1 MSRWA
6 GRCGASRPRVLGAV
20 VAVLLVGAMTHATS
34 AGAQDVGTD
43 LAPQAHVV
51 DVEPIVGSDGELWV
65 RLTFEEPWGKTPP
78 FDLFSLWFGVGV
90 ATNDTQA
97 WSGWEWHDGVATPF
111 ESTATRGE
119 SGAYVLED
127 GSVMLATGIAPDGPV
142 AVRVMMASWVD
153 ESTTERQAD
162 MLDLEFSPEDFGN
175 GDPLE
180 SFGEPC
186 FNLITQETIGQAPP
200 PPEPSPTQAPTP
212 EPTAQPTE
220 VPPSPSPVPTAI
232 PPVSVGDEGNGG
244 GIPPWLW
251 VFGLLLILLLWMGYV
266 YYSMPRLAGTDPC
279 RPERE
284 AVARAKARLEAAQ
297 RDLEAKRA
305 ARTAAG
311 DAYTQALRKPSS
323 DGRAHREAERVRDEA
338 EIAVVNAE
346 AEVIGATNNLAAA
359 EAALAQC
366 EGQNSGAAPG
376 TADPGS
382 GGGST
387 PTDPAGNETPPE
399 PTCCPSGNWI
409 GVNVYSGVMALYGRE
424 SGYIYL
430 VCLDDSSRTAHLF
443 WQGSRRGLGLGA
455 EISGG
460 LFMVLGGPKHP
471 KDLEAAVEG
480 VLKGI
485 DGDFSLGASWSKL
498 IKAGVKGGR
507 SGKELLKAFNRIRDI
522 SKQLRKAQ
530 KAGNDAE
537 AARHAAR
544 LGALVED
551 GTAVRIA
558 EEITEATAKGVSSS
572 GQAGGSGVNIPLGV
586 GVQVGVWELYWA
598 EAKLQ
603 SWSGCER
610 CGSY

>member
-6 GRCGASRPRVLGAV
+6 GRSGGSRPRVLGAV
-20 VAVLLVGAMTHATS
+20 VALLLVGAMTHATS

-43 LAPQAHVV
+43 LVPQAHVV
-51 DVEPIVGSDGELWV
+51 DVEPIVGPDGELWV
-65 RLTFEEPWGKTPP
+65 RLTFEQPWGKTPP

-90 ATNDTQA
+90 ATNETES

-127 GSVMLATGIAPDGPV
+127 GSVMLATGITPDGPV

-153 ESTTERQAD
+153 ETSTDRQAD
-162 MLDLEFSPEDFGN
+162 ILDLEFSPEDFES

-200 PPEPSPTQAPTP
+200 LPEPNPTE
-212 EPTAQPTE
+212 EPTSTSEPAAQPTE
-220 VPPSPSPVPTAI
+220 VPPL
-232 PPVSVGDEGNGG
+232 VSVGDGDDVGG
-244 GIPPWLW
+244 GIPPWFW
-251 VFGLLLILLLWMGYV
+251 AFGLFVIFLLWMAYV

-338 EIAVVNAE
+338 EIAVINAE
-346 AEVIGATNNLAAA
+346 AEAIGATNNLAEA
-359 EAALAQC
+359 EAALAEC
-366 EGQNSGAAPG
+366 EGQNSGATSG
-376 TADPGS
+376 TPDPGS
-382 GGGST
+382 DGGST
-387 PTDPAGNETPPE
+387 PTDPTGTETAEE
-399 PTCCPSGNWI
+399 PACCPSGNWI

-430 VCLDDSSRTAHLF
+430 VCLDDSSRTAQLF

-460 LFMVLGGPKHP
+460 LFMVTGGPKHP

-507 SGKELLKAFNRIRDI
+507 SGKELLKAFNQIRDI

-530 KAGNDAE
+530 KAGNEAE
-537 AARHAAR
+537 AARHAAK

-558 EEITEATAKGVSSS
+558 EELTEATAKGASSS
-572 GQAGGSGVNIPLGV
+572 GQSGGSGVNIPLGV

-603 SWSGCER
+603 SWSGCEK